1 MEFAPDGRLFV
12 AQQDGNLRVI
22 QDGTLLDTPFLSL
35 SVDSAGERG
44 LLGVAFDPD
53 FAANQYVYV
62 YYTVPGSPAHNRV
75 SRFTATGDVADT
87 KSEFVLLDLDDL
99 SDATNHNGG
108 AIHFGLD
115 GKLYIGVGENANPAN
130 AQTLTNLLGKMLRI
144 NADASIPEDNPFVS
158 DPTARGEI
166 WAYGFRNP
174 FTFAVQPG
182 TGRIFVNNVG
192 SSPPA
197 AQEEINDLLPGGNY
211 GWPIYEGYSND
222 PAFIS
227 PLYAYP
233 SGQGD
238 GTCAIVGGTFYN
250 PDTVQFPGDY
260 VGTYFF
266 SDLCAGWI
274 RRFDPPYDPTTVS
287 DFATDTPVTVVD
299 LKVDSGGSLYY
310 VTHGDPGG
318 VYRIDYTGM
327 AVQDRIGRPLA
338 DSLFTL
344 TGQKQIKT
352 GTPDR
357 AVHKAAADMVF
368 ARPSFDRLFQ
378 DDVLWGVWLI
388 LSCMAGIL
396 PHQLTHRTFC
406 PAERDHG
413 ERVKWQLPR

>member
-1 MEFAPDGRLFV
+1 
-12 AQQDGNLRVI
+12 
-22 QDGTLLDTPFLSL
+22 
-35 SVDSAGERG
+35 
-44 LLGVAFDPD
+44 
-53 FAANQYVYV
+53 
-62 YYTVPGSPAHNRV
+62 
-75 SRFTATGDVADT
+75 
-87 KSEFVLLDLDDL
+87 
-99 SDATNHNGG
+99 
-108 AIHFGLD
+108 
-115 GKLYIGVGENANPAN
+115 
-130 AQTLTNLLGKMLRI
+130 
-144 NADASIPEDNPFVS
+144 
-158 DPTARGEI
+158 
-166 WAYGFRNP
+166 
-174 FTFAVQPG
+174 
-182 TGRIFVNNVG
+182 
-192 SSPPA
+192 
-197 AQEEINDLLPGGNY
+197 
-211 GWPIYEGYSND
+211 
-222 PAFIS
+222 
-227 PLYAYP
+227 
-233 SGQGD
+233 
-238 GTCAIVGGTFYN
+238 
-250 PDTVQFPGDY
+250 
-260 VGTYFF
+260 
-266 SDLCAGWI
+266 
-274 RRFDPPYDPTTVS
+274 
-287 DFATDTPVTVVD
+287 VVD